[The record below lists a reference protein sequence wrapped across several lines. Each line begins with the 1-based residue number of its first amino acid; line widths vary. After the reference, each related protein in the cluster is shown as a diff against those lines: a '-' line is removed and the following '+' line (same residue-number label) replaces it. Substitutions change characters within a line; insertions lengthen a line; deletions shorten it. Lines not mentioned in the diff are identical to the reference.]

1 MSAAAAH
8 SLDRNFQQRIPD
20 LGKAGDVLFD
30 KGVVHGIAAHQPRQD
45 RSQQERIGA
54 GPHRQMQVGPF
65 SGLGT
70 ARIDHDHLP
79 VRILA
84 DIVEMIARIGKAV
97 GDPGIG
103 ADHEQQVAMMH
114 VFGGVA
120 GLAAEHVAVDPEIAG
135 LFLRQRIEDVPRA
148 ERAQQRR
155 RVGAAGMVAL
165 AAAAIE
171 REALAAVAI
180 HDLAQFRG
188 DLRNRRIPVDRIKTA
203 VGAAAQRRGQ
213 AIPVMGVEGDARRL
227 VAEIALRFRIV
238 AVAAH
243 FGDAVVIDQHLEAAI
258 DVAQIAGG
266 FPPVGAG
273 HGHGLRSWVRHHI

>member
-1 MSAAAAH
+1 MSVELTPLLDAELDPHGHRLGGHDHVDALLDLLERNVGRRRP

-20 LGKAGDVLFD
+20 LGKARDVLFE

-45 RSQQERIGA
+45 RSQQERVGA
-54 GPHRQMQVGPF
+54 GPHRQMQVGALR
-65 SGLGT
+65 GLGA

-135 LFLRQRIEDVPRA
+135 LLLRQRIEDVLASRA
-148 ERAQQRR
+148 R
-155 RVGAAGMVAL
+155 
-165 AAAAIE
+165 AAA
-171 REALAAVAI
+171 
-180 HDLAQFRG
+180 
-188 DLRNRRIPVDRIKTA
+188 
-203 VGAAAQRRGQ
+203 
-213 AIPVMGVEGDARRL
+213 
-227 VAEIALRFRIV
+227 
-238 AVAAH
+238 
-243 FGDAVVIDQHLEAAI
+243 
-258 DVAQIAGG
+258 
-266 FPPVGAG
+266 
-273 HGHGLRSWVRHHI
+273 RSP